1 MEIGQNRS
9 KSAQIRARMSYFLQT
24 AMNDNINMSIEK
36 IDEWIEGVS
45 QCKLLSEADVKVICD
60 KVEIE

>member
-1 MEIGQNRS
+1 
-9 KSAQIRARMSYFLQT
+9 MSYFLQT